1 MSSKNN
7 DEAMGFV
14 FVIAFIG
21 TVAMLIAAAIFALAA
36 FAALVLTVLC
46 LFAWNDGLTIGEF
59 SIEAHEARAFIV
71 RGILGTIIAPTFT
84 VFCALLFGVEI
95 DDGIWP
101 YIFIGGYT
109 AGSVGVEYLLSQQ
122 QHADTQAAPP
132 IAPPLQITPP
142 PAPAQTKHPCVQA
155 NCPLLAATRD
165 YSRAARAER
174 PFQFASWD
182 DEEVPR

>member
-1 MSSKNN
+1 MSQRNGTDS
-7 DEAMGFV
+7 AGFAFV
-14 FVIAFIG
+14 VVIAVIG
-21 TVAMLIAAAIFALAA
+21 VAMAIIFALAA

-46 LFAWNDGLTIGEF
+46 MFAWKDGLTIGEF

-122 QHADTQAAPP
+122 HADTQAAPP

-142 PAPAQTKHPCVQA
+142 PASAPTKHPCVQA